1 MRNALRPRGRFRIPR
16 GDASVAILALLV
28 AAGALAGVLVFQ
40 AQAAARNHRH
50 AAEQT
55 LRDYAHFA
63 GWQLGRQVED
73 AVSDSLNASVSRTL
87 FFRSYELKHVFAHVN
102 AADADSALRLL
113 APFLQRETAW
123 CGCPEALHTVFTY
136 LHPYG
141 GLAVER
147 SPVLADAPAWLGR
160 EFVPEVRAASDYVQ
174 RSARPVTTPH
184 GEPKLLAARPR
195 DALWV
200 RDAMVEGRR
209 MKLAYTV
216 VGADT
221 ARQLFFGFLY
231 DPALVAR
238 PIMAGVMARHPLL
251 PPTLTRGAPN
261 TRTLSVAAA
270 SLLGDTIYRTA
281 GALPGPG
288 GGTAVDTLRR
298 RYVSLVTHVAV
309 RPEVADAL
317 VIGGLPR
324 SRLPLLGVTLAVTLA
339 LGVVAVM
346 QLRRQAE
353 LVRLR
358 GDFVSGVSHELRTP
372 LAQIQLFADLLAA
385 PWLPEHERANSVR
398 VIGEESRRLSYLVG
412 NVLRFSGAE
421 RGAARVRPLRQEIVP
436 LLEGAVQAF
445 APLAR
450 ASGTAVRFTGGP
462 AITAPVDADALR
474 QVLLNLLDNALK
486 YGPPGGEVRLSVE
499 MADGGTMR
507 IHVDD
512 DGPGI
517 PPAERGR
524 IWQPF
529 YRLDRDA
536 RSAAGGSGIGLSV
549 VRELVEGH
557 GGKVEVTEAP
567 GGGARFTVE
576 LPEARPMGAARTEP
590 AREVA

>member
-1 MRNALRPRGRFRIPR
+1 MRNALRPPGRFRLPR
-16 GDASVAILALLV
+16 ADASAAILALLV
-28 AAGALAGVLVFQ
+28 AAGALAGVLVYQ
-40 AQAAARNHRH
+40 AQAAARTHRV

-73 AVSDSLNASVSRTL
+73 AVSDSLNTSVSRTL
-87 FFRSYELKHVFAHVN
+87 FFRSYELRHVFAHVN
-102 AADADSALRLL
+102 AADADSTLRLL
-113 APFLQRETAW
+113 APLMARETEW

-136 LHPYG
+136 LHPSG

-147 SPVLADAPAWLGR
+147 SPVLADAPAWLQR
-160 EFVPEVRAASDYVQ
+160 EFVPEVREAADYVQ
-174 RSARPVTTPH
+174 RSARRVTTPQ
-184 GEPKLLAARPR
+184 GEPKLLAARPT

-221 ARQLFFGFLY
+221 SRQLFFGFLY

-238 PIMAGVMARHPLL
+238 PILAGVMARHPLL

-261 TRTLSVAAA
+261 ARTLSVAAA
-270 SLLGDTIYRTA
+270 SLTGDTIYRTD
-281 GALPGPG
+281 GAPPGPG
-288 GGTAVDTLRR
+288 AAVDTIRR
-298 RYVSLVTHVAV
+298 RYVSLVTSVAV
-309 RPEVADAL
+309 RPEVAGDL

-339 LGVVAVM
+339 LGLVAVM
-346 QLRRQAE
+346 QQRRQAE

-421 RGAARVRPLRQEIVP
+421 RGAARVRPLRQEIGP
-436 LLEGAVQAF
+436 LLEGAVEAF

-450 ASGTAVRFTGGP
+450 ASGTAVRFAGGP
-462 AITAPVDADALR
+462 ALTAPVDADALR
-474 QVLLNLLDNALK
+474 QVMLNLLDNALK
-486 YGPPGGEVRLSVE
+486 YGSRDGEVRVSVE
-499 MADGGTMR
+499 LAERGMIR

-517 PPAERGR
+517 PPGERGR
-524 IWQPF
+524 VWQPF

-557 GGKVEVTEAP
+557 GGRVEVADAP

-576 LPEARPMGAARTEP
+576 LPEARPVAAGRTEP

>member
-1 MRNALRPRGRFRIPR
+1 MRNALRPSGRFRLPR
-16 GDASVAILALLV
+16 VDASAAILALLV

-40 AQAAARNHRH
+40 AQAAARTHRV

-55 LRDYAHFA
+55 LRDYARFA

-73 AVSDSLNASVSRTL
+73 AVSDSLNASVARTL
-87 FFRSYELKHVFAHVN
+87 FYRSYELKHVFAHAD
-102 AADADSALRLL
+102 AADADSSLKLL
-113 APFLQRETAW
+113 APLMPGETAW
-123 CGCPEALHTVFTY
+123 CGCPEALHTAFTFVY
-136 LHPYG
+136 PSG
-141 GLAVER
+141 ELAVER
-147 SPVLADAPAWLGR
+147 SPVLADAPAWLQR
-160 EFVPEVRAASDYVQ
+160 EFVPEVREAATYIDRFV
-174 RSARPVTTPH
+174 RSRQGLPRRLVPRPT
-184 GEPKLLAARPR
+184 

-200 RDAMVEGRR
+200 RDAMVDGRR

-216 VGADT
+216 TAADT

-231 DPALVAR
+231 DPARVSR
-238 PIMAGVMARHPLL
+238 PILAEVMASHPLL
-251 PPTLTRGAPN
+251 PPTLTHGAAN
-261 TRTLSVAAA
+261 ARTLSVAATSMA
-270 SLLGDTIYRTA
+270 GDTIYRTA

-288 GGTAVDTLRR
+288 AAVDTLRR

-309 RPEVADAL
+309 RPEVAADL

-339 LGVVAVM
+339 LGLVAVM
-346 QLRRQAE
+346 QQRRQAE

-421 RGAARVRPLRQEIVP
+421 RGVARVRPLRQEIAP
-436 LLEGAVQAF
+436 LLEGAVEAF

-450 ASGTAVRFTGGP
+450 ASETAVRFAGGP
-462 AITAPVDADALR
+462 ALTAPVDADALR
-474 QVLLNLLDNALK
+474 QVMLNLLDNALK
-486 YGPPGGEVRLSVE
+486 YGPRGGEVRVLTE
-499 MADGGTMR
+499 QAERGTIR

-517 PPAERGR
+517 PPTERGR
-524 IWQPF
+524 VWQPF

-536 RSAAGGSGIGLSV
+536 RSAAGGSGIGLAV

-557 GGKVEVTEAP
+557 GGRVEVAEAP

-576 LPEARPMGAARTEP
+576 LPEARPVAAGRTAA